1 MGLEYIR
8 KLELN
13 NMSPFYD
20 ISSNEQL
27 ADEELALR
35 NLGSQ
40 KIFAIIGGRRRSGF
54 WGTSGTKSK
63 RHYIAVVPEDYD
75 NLFVEKIGK
84 WKPIYDL
91 EKFLQF
97 HYEHFSK
104 AKSDSDEFL
113 KHMRYVVLPS
123 LKNQKTK
130 DNEARVELFEQW
142 LNEKLP
148 RQGSSKN
155 QKPSRY
161 TANNGETR
169 SKKTIF
175 ISYSHSDE
183 KYKNEVVKTLKGLE
197 YTFPDIR
204 FDVWSDE
211 RIRTGQKWLDEI
223 EQALDKA
230 DIAIMILSRGF
241 IASDFI
247 MKKEVPTL
255 LSNADDKGTVI
266 INLIAGRSLFN
277 DSVLSKFQCVN
288 DPNTPLK
295 GMNEHQQD
303 EVYTKLAED
312 VKYLLNN

>member
-1 MGLEYIR
+1 M
-8 KLELN
+8 N
-13 NMSPFYD
+13 PFYD

-27 ADEELALR
+27 ADEEFALR

-40 KIFAIIGGRRRSGF
+40 KIFAIIGGRRRSDF
-54 WGTSGTKSK
+54 WGTSGTESK
-63 RHYIAVVPEDYD
+63 HHYTAVVPEDYD
-75 NLFVEKIGK
+75 NLFVYKIGK
-84 WKPIYDL
+84 WKPIYNL
-91 EKFLQF
+91 GKFVQH
-97 HYEHFSK
+97 HYEHFLK
-104 AKSDSDEFL
+104 AKPDGDEFL

-123 LKNQKTK
+123 LKNQKTR

-142 LNEKLP
+142 LKEKQTP
-148 RQGSSKN
+148 QGTPKS

-161 TANNGETR
+161 TANKGGVR

-197 YTFPDIR
+197 YIFPDIK

-223 EQALDKA
+223 EKALDKA
-230 DIAIMILSRGF
+230 DIAIMILSRDF

-247 MKKEVPTL
+247 MMKEVPVL

-266 INLIAGRSLFN
+266 INLVAGKSLFK
-277 DSVLSKFQCVN
+277 DSVLCEFQCVN
-288 DPNTPLK
+288 DPNMPLK

-312 VKYLLNN
+312 VKYYLNN